1 MTIQEV
7 VQQFAHDKQLHAVIV
22 LIALDLVF
30 GVIAAVRT
38 GQFAFSKLAAFL
50 HDDVLG
56 KVLPW
61 FAVFATA
68 KFAPSVSILGV
79 DLNQIQTTLWAAV
92 SVALAFSLAAS
103 LNDLGLG
110 KTLPKAITTGEN
122 QGVAPKP
129 SA

>member
-1 MTIQEV
+1 MSIQQV
-7 VQQFAHDKQLHAVIV
+7 VQEFASDKQLHAVVV
-22 LIALDLVF
+22 LIALDLVL

-38 GQFAFSKLAAFL
+38 GSFAFSKLAAFL
-50 HDDVLG
+50 KDDVLG

-68 KFAPSVSILGV
+68 KFAPSVDILGV
-79 DLNQIQTTLWAAV
+79 DLNQIQTVLWAAV
-92 SVALAFSLAAS
+92 AAALAFSLAAS

-110 KTLPKAITTGEN
+110 KDLPKAITTGEN
-122 QGVAPKP
+122 QGVPPRP